1 MKIRLVVIGKTEED
15 YLKRGIS
22 LYLDRII
29 RYVPFEY
36 IELPALKKAAS
47 LPLAEQQSREEEILM
62 KQVRNDETMVLLDEN
77 GEQMRSKDFAN
88 YLNLR
93 MISGIRSM
101 VFLVG
106 GPYGFS
112 KDIRKEAGK
121 LISLSRMT
129 FSHQMVRLI
138 FTEQLYRAF
147 TIIRNEPYHHE

>member
-1 MKIRLVVIGKTEED
+1 MKIRLIVIGKTEED

-36 IELPALKKAAS
+36 IELPALKNAAS
-47 LPLAEQQSREEEILM
+47 LSLAEQQSREQDIFK
-62 KQVRNDETMVLLDEN
+62 KQIRNDETIILLDET

-93 MISGIRSM
+93 MISGIKSITFM
-101 VFLVG
+101 VG

-112 KDIRKEAGK
+112 QYMRKRAGK

-138 FTEQLYRAF
+138 FAEQMYRAF